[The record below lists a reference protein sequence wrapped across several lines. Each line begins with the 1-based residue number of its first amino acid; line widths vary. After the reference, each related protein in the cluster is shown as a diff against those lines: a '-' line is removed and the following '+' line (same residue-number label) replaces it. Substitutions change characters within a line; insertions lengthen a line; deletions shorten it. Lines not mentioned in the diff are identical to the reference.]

1 MPTDF
6 SKFDPFDFWLCI
18 VLETASV
25 VGLVVAL
32 PLRLPASL
40 LAREGVV
47 AAFYLLLTAGIVGWL
62 SPRSDVPVFPLFEDW
77 WRGRFEFKRAATRLV
92 GSAGVGIANFCLAHY
107 YAVALK
113 NWSTGKLPKH
123 HVRPDVLGMISSTIL
138 EEILSRAI
146 IFVGL
151 VVLIRWASGFF
162 PNRSQVGTFWL
173 ANILQALIFGAA
185 HVAIGVGIPYGRP
198 WYIRL
203 FLSPQ
208 TWSGLLLGWIYW
220 KYGLESAI
228 VCHATYDLSFRA
240 PRLL

>member
-18 VLETASV
+18 VLETAAV

-32 PLRLPASL
+32 PWRHASH
-40 LAREGVV
+40 LARFGVG
-47 AAFYLLLTAGIVGWL
+47 AAFYTLLTAGIVGWL
-62 SPRSDVPVFPLFEDW
+62 SPKASIFVFPLFEDW
-77 WRGRFEFKRAATRLV
+77 WRGRFEVKRAATRLV
-92 GSAGVGIANFCLAHY
+92 GSAGVGIANCYLARY
-107 YAVALK
+107 YSAALK
-113 NWSTGKLPKH
+113 NWSSGRLPKH
-123 HVRPDVLGMISSTIL
+123 HAFRPDLLAVISSTIL
-138 EEILSRAI
+138 EEILFRAI

-151 VVLIRWASGFF
+151 VFLIRWASG
-162 PNRSQVGTFWL
+162 PNGSQAGTFWFG
-173 ANILQALIFGAA
+173 NVLQALIFGAA
-185 HVAIGVGIPYGRP
+185 HVAIGVGIPYGSP

-208 TWSGLLLGWIYW
+208 TWGGLLLGWIYW

-240 PRLL
+240 IRLL